1 METQTDSLVTEHARR
16 RQSIIEQLVRVLLG
30 LWGSSTDWRD
40 SYRARVFALEAQP
53 VLRAGLREARR
64 EVTRHN
70 VAAVNLVGGQ
80 PPSQLPLTEL
90 YPRAGVSPV
99 DVYMRPAAAAA
110 DAAAA
115 GKDPVR
121 AFTERLTQIID
132 LDVQAA
138 MRDETVRFQERM
150 IAEGLAVDVADEFED
165 SYTDKNPFVADSDGW
180 DALAADVDDRVK
192 DTGTLTD
199 RDKQDLYRELV
210 ELERRGGD
218 FPDPVTPAD
227 SGVWAYED
235 FVPAVFAGTE
245 RGRYRSD
252 EELQLDYELAK
263 AVNPDLDDQLAAVAK
278 GRADKRARRGRRVKG
293 GVRSVKPTVW
303 DPKALRGN
311 NVSYAS
317 DDTLSRKE
325 FAELLRTRERERV
338 AAGGVNDRVAK
349 LIAEG
354 ADVLASGKRKVL
366 GWRRVIRPELSKTGT
381 CGLCFV
387 ASFRMYSRKNLNAI
401 HARCNCVVLPATAVF
416 DPGRGMNEADLKRVY
431 RAAGGSTRAGDLL
444 NTRVSIR
451 EHGELGQV
459 LTYNPKRGWVDS
471 PRKRVY
477 SSPDGSY
484 ERLRATQELEDV
496 EFALKVLR
504 GNRRADDDTI
514 LRLEA
519 SRRELKRKVA

>member
-1 METQTDSLVTEHARR
+1 MDSLVTEHARR

-30 LWGSSTDWRD
+30 LWGTSTNWRD

-53 VLRAGLREARR
+53 FLRAGLREARQ

-80 PPSQLPLTEL
+80 PPSHLPLTEL

-99 DVYMRPAAAAA
+99 EVYMRPAAAAA
-110 DAAAA
+110 AAAAA

-121 AFTERLTQIID
+121 VFTERLTQIID
-132 LDVQAA
+132 LDVQAV
-138 MRDETVRFQERM
+138 MRDETERFQDRM
-150 IAEGLAVDVADEFED
+150 IAEGLAEDVADEFEEA
-165 SYTDKNPFVADSDGW
+165 YTDKNPFVTDSESW
-180 DALAADVDDRVK
+180 DALADDVNARDSSADTVP
-192 DTGTLTD
+192 GQ
-199 RDKQDLYRELV
+199 DKLKLYRDLID
-210 ELERRGGD
+210 LERRGGD
-218 FPDPVTPAD
+218 LPDPSTPAD
-227 SGVWAYED
+227 SGVWSYED
-235 FVPAVFAGTE
+235 FVPAVFAGTDL
-245 RGRYRSD
+245 GRYRTD
-252 EELQLDYELAK
+252 EELRLDYELAK
-263 AVNPDLDDQLAAVAK
+263 ASNPDLDKQLAEVAK
-278 GRADKRARRGRRVKG
+278 GRADKRARRNKRVKG

-303 DPKALRGN
+303 DPKALRRN
-311 NVSYAS
+311 NVSYAG
-317 DDTLSRKE
+317 DDTLTRKE
-325 FAELLRTRERERV
+325 FAEMLLTRERERA
-338 AAGGVNDRVAK
+338 AAGGVNDRVAE

-354 ADVLASGKRKVL
+354 ANVLVSGKQKVL

-431 RAAGGSTRAGDLL
+431 RAAGGSTYAGDLL

-471 PRKRVY
+471 PHKRQY
-477 SSPDGSY
+477 KSPDGSY
-484 ERLRATQELEDV
+484 ERLRAVQELEDV

-504 GNRRADDDTI
+504 GNKGADDDTI